1 MPATAAPVQRGFTLV
16 ELLVVLAIATL
27 LVGLAP
33 VAYNKARESAQYRS
47 TLRTMTA
54 DMRQARQLAISLST
68 PVTFEVDLQNRQQ
81 GIVGGKHHPLPA
93 DLQVKATVG
102 QNQIQQGKAAIVF
115 LPGGGATGGS
125 IEIVRSN
132 GSGTRLR
139 VDWFSGLITQ
149 EPLLP

>member
-1 MPATAAPVQRGFTLV
+1 MPATAAAAQRGFTLV
-16 ELLVVLAIATL
+16 ELLVVLSIATL

-54 DMRQARQLAISLST
+54 DLRQARQMAISLST
-68 PVTFEVDLQNRQQ
+68 AVTYELDLQTRQQ
-81 GIVGGKHHPLPA
+81 GIVGGTHHSLPA
-93 DLQVKATVG
+93 DLQFKATVG
-102 QNQIQQGKAAIVF
+102 QNQVQHGKAAIIF
-115 LPGGGATGGS
+115 LPSGGATGGS
-125 IEIVRSN
+125 IEVMRKN

-149 EPLLP
+149 EQLLP